1 MILKSYIVEQN
12 LNLLN
17 EYKAVLLYGE
27 NEVIKHDIQ
36 PRLRDTNKGSEIIN
50 LFENEIIK
58 DKNIIFNNIV
68 NESLF
73 NEKKIIFIQ
82 YATDKI
88 FNELNESLLKKT
100 KNVNIYIFSDNLEKK
115 SILRNFFEKE
125 KNLAILACYE
135 DNNKTLSNYVNKE
148 LLGFRGLTGEIID
161 LIITNSNANRK
172 IIKSEIVKIKHYFKN
187 EKINKQDLLE
197 ILNIKSNT
205 NFDDIRDNALI
216 GQKNKTNKLLSEID
230 ILPEDSFFYL
240 NSLNFRV
247 LKLKEIQ
254 TSNKIYKD
262 YEKTLANLKPPVF
275 WKDKPVYLQQLEKW
289 DLKKLDIM
297 ANEIADIEILMK
309 KNSKIN
315 NGVVIKNLI
324 ITLTTKASISSS

>member
-27 NEVIKHDIQ
+27 NDGIKHDIQ
-36 PRLRDTNKGSEIIN
+36 TRLRDTNKGSEIIN

-58 DKNIIFNNIV
+58 DKNIIFNNII

-315 NGVVIKNLI
+315 NGVIIKNLI